1 MITLSNADKA
11 LKTYYL
17 DAVSTQLDAISPF
30 YAAIDKH
37 SAEVYGKE
45 VKLAVVRGDN
55 SRVSA
60 GTEDGDLPAAGSNR
74 YVNLTSTLKNI
85 YGTIEISDKA
95 LRASGNTGGAFID
108 LLNAEME
115 GLVSSAKVNFSRM
128 LYGDGNGFVANI
140 TKTSGTSLYLDA
152 IGRVYEGMVIDL
164 RSNTAAVEGGTGLTV
179 ATVNYGDGYITLSDT
194 VDATLVGKMVY
205 VHGAYGNEITG
216 FKALFGTGDI
226 YGVTRSEE
234 SLMQPVTFTVT
245 SLTEEVIMEK
255 INYLE
260 AFCNSRPN
268 MLLCSYKTK
277 AEISAL
283 LTGTRMQVN
292 TAELSGG
299 YSTIL
304 FDGIPVVADRYCPDG
319 EIYLV
324 NTDDFVLAQLCDW
337 SWLEDED
344 GKILKQVP
352 GKAAYSAT
360 LVKYAELIC
369 KRPCAQ
375 GCISGFSV

>member
-1 MITLSNADKA
+1 MITLTNADKA
-11 LKTYYL
+11 LKSYYL
-17 DAVSTQLDAISPF
+17 DAVTAQLDAISPF
-30 YAAIDKH
+30 YAAIDKN

-55 SRVSA
+55 TRVSA
-60 GTEDGDLPAAGSNR
+60 GTEDGDLPAAGANR

-95 LRASGNTGGAFID
+95 LRASGNASGAFVD

-115 GLVSSAKVNFSRM
+115 GLVESAKVNFSRM
-128 LYGDGNGFVANI
+128 LYGDGNGYIALI
-140 TKTSGTSLYLDA
+140 TKESGSNLYLDA
-152 IGRVYEGMVIDL
+152 IGRVYEGMVVDV
-164 RSNTAAVEGGTGLTV
+164 RSNSSVVDGGSGVTVSSVDYGEGC
-179 ATVNYGDGYITLSDT
+179 ITLSQS
-194 VDATLVGKMVY
+194 VSGTLTGKMLY
-205 VHGAYGNEITG
+205 VHDAYGNEITG
-216 FKALFGTGDI
+216 FKALFGSDDI

-234 SLMQPVTFTVT
+234 SLVRPATFTVT
-245 SLTEEVIMEK
+245 SLTEETIMEK

-268 MLLCSYKTK
+268 MILCSYKTK

-283 LTGTRMQVN
+283 LTGMRMQVN
-292 TAELSGG
+292 TAELVGG

-304 FDGIPVVADRYCPDG
+304 FDGIPVVADRYCPDDC
-319 EIYLV
+319 IYLV
-324 NTDDFVLAQLCDW
+324 NTDDFILAQLCDW

-375 GCISGFSV
+375 GLITGY

>member
-1 MITLSNADKA
+1 MITLANADKA

-17 DAVSTQLDAISPF
+17 DAVATQLDAISPF
-30 YAAIDKH
+30 YAAVEKN
-37 SAEVYGKE
+37 SAQVYGKE
-45 VKLAVVRGDN
+45 VKVAVVKGDN
-55 SRVSA
+55 SRVVA

-95 LRASGNTGGAFID
+95 LRASGNSGGAFVD

-128 LYGDGNGFVANI
+128 LYGDGNGYVGDI
-140 TKTSGTSLYLDA
+140 TSGSGDSVVVEP
-152 IGRVYEGMVIDL
+152 IGRVYEGMCVDVRTSSAIMD
-164 RSNTAAVEGGTGLTV
+164 GGEGLTV
-179 ATVNYGDGYITLSDT
+179 TAVDYSTGEVTLSASVT
-194 VDATLVGKMVY
+194 GTLTGKSLY

-216 FKALFGTGDI
+216 FKAIFGTDDI
-226 YGVTRSEE
+226 YGLTRSSE
-234 SLMQPVTFTVT
+234 SLLSPVQFVVT
-245 SLTEEVIMEK
+245 SLTEEGIMEK
-255 INYLE
+255 INYME
-260 AFCNSRPN
+260 AFCNNRPN
-268 MLLCSYKTK
+268 MILCSYKTK
-277 AEISAL
+277 AEIGAL
-283 LTGTRMQVN
+283 LTAAKMQVN
-292 TAELSGG
+292 TTELNGG
-299 YSTIL
+299 YSTIT
-304 FDGIPVVADRYCPDG
+304 FDGIPVVADRYCPDD

-337 SWLEDED
+337 EWLEDED

-369 KRPCAQ
+369 KKPCAQ
-375 GCISGFSV
+375 GVIIGF

>member
-1 MITLSNADKA
+1 MITLANADKA

-17 DAVSTQLDAISPF
+17 DAVASQLDAISPF

-37 SAEVYGKE
+37 STEVYGKE
-45 VKLAVVRGDN
+45 VKVAVVKPDN
-55 SRVSA
+55 TRVVA

-95 LRASGNTGGAFID
+95 LRASQNSSGAFVD

-115 GLVSSAKVNFSRM
+115 GLISSAKVNFSRM
-128 LYGDGNGFVANI
+128 LYGDGNGYVGTI
-140 TKTSGTSLYLDA
+140 TKTSGSTLTVEP
-152 IGRVYEGMVIDL
+152 IGRVYEGMSVDI
-164 RSNTAAVEGGTGLTV
+164 RSGSGILEAGEDLTV
-179 ATVNYGDGYITLSDT
+179 ASVDYANGTITLSSTPDDT
-194 VDATLVGKMVY
+194 LTGSSVY

-216 FKALFGTGDI
+216 FRAIFGTGDI
-226 YGVTRSEE
+226 YGLTRSSE
-234 SLMQPVTFTVT
+234 SLLNPVEFTLAT
-245 SLTEEVIMEK
+245 LSESGIMEN
-255 INYLE
+255 INYME
-260 AFCNSRPN
+260 AFCNNRPN
-268 MLLCSYKTK
+268 MILCSYITK
-277 AEISAL
+277 SAIGAL
-283 LTGTRMQVN
+283 LTGAKMQLD
-292 TAELSGG
+292 TAVLNGG
-299 YSTIL
+299 YSAIL
-304 FDGIPVVADRYCPDG
+304 FDGIPVVADRYCPDDS
-319 EIYLV
+319 IYLI

-337 SWLEDED
+337 AWLEDED

-375 GCISGFSV
+375 GVITGF

>member
-95 LRASGNTGGAFID
+95 LRASGNAGGAFID

-369 KRPCAQ
+369 KKPCAQ
-375 GCISGFSV
+375 GLINGF

>member
-369 KRPCAQ
+369 KKPCAQ
-375 GCISGFSV
+375 GLINGF

>member
-1 MITLSNADKA
+1 MITLANADKA

-17 DAVSTQLDAISPF
+17 DAVASQLDAISPF

-37 SAEVYGKE
+37 STEVYGKE
-45 VKLAVVRGDN
+45 VKVAVVKPDN
-55 SRVSA
+55 TRVVA

-95 LRASGNTGGAFID
+95 LRASQNSSGAFVD

-115 GLVSSAKVNFSRM
+115 GLISSAKVNFSRM
-128 LYGDGNGFVANI
+128 LYGDGNGYVGTI
-140 TKTSGTSLYLDA
+140 TKTSGSTLTVEP
-152 IGRVYEGMVIDL
+152 IGRVYEGMSVDI
-164 RSNTAAVEGGTGLTV
+164 RSGSGILEDGEDLTV
-179 ATVNYGDGYITLSDT
+179 ASVDYANGTITLSSTPDDT
-194 VDATLVGKMVY
+194 LTGSSVY

-216 FKALFGTGDI
+216 FRAIFGTGDI
-226 YGVTRSEE
+226 YGLTRSSE
-234 SLMQPVTFTVT
+234 SLLNPVEFTLAT
-245 SLTEEVIMEK
+245 LSESGIMEN
-255 INYLE
+255 INYME
-260 AFCNSRPN
+260 AFCNNRPN
-268 MLLCSYKTK
+268 MILCSYKTK
-277 AEISAL
+277 SAIGAL
-283 LTGTRMQVN
+283 LTGAKMQLD
-292 TAELSGG
+292 TAVLNGG
-299 YSTIL
+299 YSAIL
-304 FDGIPVVADRYCPDG
+304 FDGIPIVADRYCPDDS
-319 EIYLV
+319 IYLI

-337 SWLEDED
+337 AWLEDED

-375 GCISGFSV
+375 GVITGF